1 MRRRGAWLAL
11 VAGLVAGLPAP
22 AQEGEPASHVPCRF
36 CESRGEKPCKRHRG
50 LLEAER
56 EVEFCSEA
64 AACRACHGAL
74 TVDCKICRNEPVERA
89 RAERIEKARVW
100 LAGRRERVDAVTK
113 GRGIVHV
120 RSAHVDL
127 AFSIRPLTVGRR
139 KLSTHELAHLY
150 VRRIEDLRRRFLET
164 FGLGERDFSARLEIY
179 MFADRRDHRLLAPR
193 VAGGGGG
200 GVGMKLMGASAV
212 YCMYHERR
220 SMPGDEELWRT
231 VAHNVAHL
239 LLGNMHP
246 AVWIGNRGHGWVDAG
261 VAHWFED
268 LLTGRCATFCYEE
281 VGLSPGAGY
290 RSGRWRVAVRK
301 LAEARKLASFV
312 EVSGRNTDQLSMP
325 EHAQAFAYVDF
336 LLTRCGGEK
345 FAALVRR
352 LKEKRPLREALPETC
367 GLTVL
372 GFDEAF
378 RAWVRANYPL
388 QERGR

>member
-1 MRRRGAWLAL
+1 MTAWIAAWGA
-11 VAGLVAGLPAP
+11 
-22 AQEGEPASHVPCRF
+22 AQEQEPPPRVPCRF
-36 CESRGEKPCKRHRG
+36 CESKGEKPCKRHRG

-64 AACRACHGAL
+64 AACKACDGAL
-74 TVDCKICRNEPVERA
+74 TVDCRACRNEAVERA
-89 RAERIEKARVW
+89 RTERIAKVRAWLAERRK
-100 LAGRRERVDAVTK
+100 RVDAIAK

-164 FGLGERDFSARLEIY
+164 FGAEERVFSARLEIY
-179 MFADRRDHRLLAPR
+179 MFADRRDHRLMAPR

-239 LLGNMHP
+239 LLANMHP

-281 VGLSPGAGY
+281 VGLAPGAGY

-301 LAEARKLASFV
+301 LAEANKLVPFAELSR
-312 EVSGRNTDQLSMP
+312 RNTDQLSMP
-325 EHAQAFAYVDF
+325 EHAQAFACVDF
-336 LLTRCGGEK
+336 LLARCGGAK
-345 FAALVRR
+345 FAALVHQ
-352 LKEKRPLREALPETC
+352 LKNKRPLREALPEFC

-378 RAWVRANYPL
+378 LSWVRANYAL
-388 QERGR
+388 QGRRR